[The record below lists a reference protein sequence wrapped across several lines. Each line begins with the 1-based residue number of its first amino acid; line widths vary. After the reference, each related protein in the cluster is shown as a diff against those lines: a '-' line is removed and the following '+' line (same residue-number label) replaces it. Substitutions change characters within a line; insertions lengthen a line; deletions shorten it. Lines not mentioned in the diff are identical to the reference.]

1 MERSFEATMAEL
13 YPALEQ
19 RLAVVLRDPE
29 EARDVAQ
36 DAFLRAYQAWSRFD
50 GADARA
56 WLYTIG
62 LRLAFNEL
70 RRRSGWRR
78 ALQRA
83 ARPPAEWSP
92 SIEPDLWQAIGE
104 LDPRQRAALVLHV
117 VDGYTQ
123 TEIGAML
130 GAPNGTVASWIAR
143 AKATLRGALEE
154 GS

>member
-1 MERSFEATMAEL
+1 LERSFETSMAEL

-36 DAFLRAYQAWSRFD
+36 EAFLRAYQAWSRFD
-50 GADARA
+50 GADPRA

-70 RRRSGWRR
+70 RRRRGWLRTLER
-78 ALQRA
+78 
-83 ARPPAEWSP
+83 ARPLAEWSP
-92 SIEPDLWQAIGE
+92 AIEPDLWKAIGE

-130 GAPNGTVASWIAR
+130 DAPNGTVASWIAR

-154 GS
+154 A

>member
-1 MERSFEATMAEL
+1 MERSFEASMAEF

-36 DAFLRAYQAWSRFD
+36 QAYLRAFRAWQRFD
-50 GADARA
+50 GADPRA

-70 RRRSGWRR
+70 RRRRGWLRV
-78 ALQRA
+78 LQRA
-83 ARPPAEWSP
+83 RSPAAWSP
-92 SIEPDLWQAIGE
+92 PFDPDLWGAIGQ

-123 TEIGAML
+123 AEIGQML

-143 AKATLRGALEE
+143 AKGKVRAALED

>member
-1 MERSFEATMAEL
+1 MERSFEAVMADL

-19 RLAVVLRDPE
+19 RLAAVLRDPE

-36 DAFLRAYQAWSRFD
+36 EAYLRAFRGWSTFD

-70 RRRSGWRR
+70 RRRRGLRR
-78 ALQRA
+78 FLE
-83 ARPPAEWSP
+83 RPPAAEWTP
-92 SIEPDLWQAIGE
+92 AVEPDLWQAVGR
-104 LDPRQRAALVLHV
+104 LNPHQRAALILHV

-123 TEIGAML
+123 AEIGQML
-130 GAPNGTVASWIAR
+130 GAPNGTVASWISR
-143 AKATLRGALEE
+143 AKSQLRVALGEE
-154 GS
+154 T

>member
-1 MERSFEATMAEL
+1 MERSFEASMAEF

-36 DAFLRAYQAWSRFD
+36 EAYLRAFRAWPRFD
-50 GADARA
+50 GADPRA

-70 RRRSGWRR
+70 RRRRGWLR

-83 ARPPAEWSP
+83 HPPADWSP
-92 SIEPDLWQAIGE
+92 PIEPDLWRAIGQ
-104 LDPRQRAALVLHV
+104 LDARQRAALVLHV

-123 TEIGAML
+123 AEIGHML

-143 AKATLRGALEE
+143 AKGTLRVALED